1 MRIHLGEEEQPEI
14 GLIALIDCIFFLL
27 MFFMVATS
35 FKQQTENEKRKEL
48 PVVLPS
54 ASASLVATPA
64 SIAPLVIGVD
74 KSGKFFVDGEPI
86 GTLELHARLRKEAAI
101 DIKRSVRIDGD
112 RAAAYQHIV
121 HVLDLCQL
129 AGLTH
134 IAMHTR
140 K

>member
-35 FKQQTENEKRKEL
+35 FKQQTDNEKRKEL

-54 ASASLVATPA
+54 ASASLVSSVA
-64 SIAPLVIGVD
+64 SSAPLVIGVD
-74 KSGKFFVDGEPI
+74 KGGKFFIDGEPI
-86 GTLELHARLRKEAAI
+86 GTQALHERLRKEAAA
-101 DIKRSVRIDGD
+101 DSNRTVRVDGD

-134 IAMHTR
+134 IAMHTQ

>member
-1 MRIHLGEEEQPEI
+1 VRIHLGDEEQPEI

-35 FKQQTENEKRKEL
+35 FTQQTEAEKRKEL

-54 ASASLVATPA
+54 SSASFTPGQASAS
-64 SIAPLVIGVD
+64 PLVIGVD
-74 KSGKFFVDGEPI
+74 KSGRFFVDGEPT
-86 GTLELHARLRKEAAI
+86 GTQALHDRLRSEARA
-101 DIKRSVRIDGD
+101 DPQRTVRVDGD

>member
-1 MRIHLGEEEQPEI
+1 MRVHLGDDEQPEI

-35 FKQQTENEKRKEL
+35 FKQQTEIEKRKEL
-48 PVVLPS
+48 PVVLPNS
-54 ASASLVATPA
+54 SASLTPGPA
-64 SIAPLVIGVD
+64 RAAPLVIAVD
-74 KSGKFFVDGEPI
+74 KTGKFYVEGVPI
-86 GTLELHARLRKEAAI
+86 GTQALHDRLRSEAAGNPN
-101 DIKRSVRIDGD
+101 RTVRVDGD